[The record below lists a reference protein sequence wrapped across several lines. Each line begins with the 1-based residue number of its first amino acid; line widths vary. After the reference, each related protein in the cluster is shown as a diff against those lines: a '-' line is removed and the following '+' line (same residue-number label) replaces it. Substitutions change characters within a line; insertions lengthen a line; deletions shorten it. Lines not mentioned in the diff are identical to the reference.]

1 MEGSRRN
8 FLTRKKNAS
17 LVYELFLKRKVGL
30 MTEDPKKNR
39 KSLTDDS
46 IKSRRGVSRRALL
59 LGAVGGGAAVA
70 TAAYAATDSD
80 TGTYADPV
88 GRGYTGMTDNDD
100 GSYADAAGHGRG
112 SGGRRSGITDADNGS
127 VYNQPGYGRG
137 GT

>member
-1 MEGSRRN
+1 
-8 FLTRKKNAS
+8 
-17 LVYELFLKRKVGL
+17 
-30 MTEDPKKNR
+30 MTEENKKHR
-39 KSLTDDS
+39 KTLADTS

-59 LGAVGGGAAVA
+59 LGAVGGGAVAA

-88 GRGYTGMTDNDD
+88 GRGYTGYTDNDD
-100 GSYADAAGHGRG
+100 GSYADAVNHGRG

-127 VYNQPGYGRG
+127 VYDQAGYGRG